1 MTNHF
6 GPLSRED
13 YEEPNCVLC
22 MDKDRP
28 APIPQRR
35 VREKLDEY
43 MSRRDYAGAERHL
56 NYWLAEAQENGD
68 LRGEFFVRGE
78 MMGHYRKVGNQE
90 QAILNANES
99 LNLIDQ
105 LGFEGTLSA
114 GTAYVNAATVYDA
127 FGMPERSIELF
138 EKAKAIYEGNLPE
151 NDGRLGGLYNNM
163 GLAYMALRRFG
174 EAYEAFLKALDI
186 MGRVEHGALE
196 QAITYLNLANA
207 VELEHGLEKGE
218 QKIGQYL
225 DKAAALLDDPALPRD
240 GYYAFVCEKC
250 APTFDYYG
258 YFLVAGD
265 LNERWPWASWAAG
278 PNVWASTM
286 R

>member
-1 MTNHF
+1 M
-6 GPLSRED
+6 
-13 YEEPNCVLC
+13 
-22 MDKDRP
+22 K
-28 APIPQRR
+28 
-35 VREKLDEY
+35 
-43 MSRRDYAGAERHL
+43 
-56 NYWLAEAQENGD
+56 YWLAEAQQNGD

-78 MMGHYRKVGNQE
+78 MMGHYRKVGDKD

-99 LNLIDQ
+99 LNLIDR
-105 LGFEGTLSA
+105 LSFEGTLSA

-138 EKAKAIYEGNLPE
+138 EKAKAVYEGNLPE

-163 GLAYMALRRFG
+163 GLAYMALGRFG
-174 EAYEAFLKALDI
+174 EAYESFLKALDV
-186 MGRVEHGALE
+186 MGKVEHGALE

-218 QKIGQYL
+218 KKIEQYL
-225 DKAAALLDDPALPRD
+225 EKAAALLDDPTLPRD

-258 YFLVAGD
+258 WFLIADD
-265 LNERWPWASWAAG
+265 LKERAKTIYERA
-278 PNVWASTM
+278 
-286 R
+286 

>member
-1 MTNHF
+1 MTDRYA
-6 GPLSRED
+6 PLSRED
-13 YEEPNCVLC
+13 YEEPRCVLC
-22 MDKDRP
+22 MDQDP
-28 APIPQRR
+28 PTAIPQRR

-56 NYWLAEAQENGD
+56 KYWLAEAQQNGD
-68 LRGEFFVRGE
+68 LRGEFFLRGE
-78 MMGHYRKVGNQE
+78 MMGHYRKAGDRE

-99 LNLIDQ
+99 LNLIER
-105 LGFEGTLSA
+105 LGFEGTISA

-127 FGMPERSIELF
+127 FGMPQRSIELF
-138 EKAKAIYEGNLPE
+138 EKARAIYEGTLPE
-151 NDGRLGGLYNNM
+151 TDGRLGGLYNNM
-163 GLAYMALRRFG
+163 GLAYMALKRFG

-186 MGRVEHGALE
+186 MGKVENGALE

-225 DKAAALLDDPALPRD
+225 DRAAALLDEPSLPRD

-258 YFLVAGD
+258 WFLVADD
-265 LNERWPWASWAAG
+265 LSERAKAIYERA
-278 PNVWASTM
+278 
-286 R
+286 

>member
-1 MTNHF
+1 MTNDYA
-6 GPLSRED
+6 PLSRED
-13 YEEPNCVLC
+13 YEEPRCVLC
-22 MDKDRP
+22 MDKDAP
-28 APIPQRR
+28 TPIPQRR
-35 VREKLDEY
+35 IREKLDEY

-56 NYWLAEAQENGD
+56 KYWLAEARQNGD
-68 LRGEFFVRGE
+68 LRGEFFLRGE
-78 MMGHYRKVGNQE
+78 MMGHYRKAGNRE
-90 QAILNANES
+90 QAVLNANEGV
-99 LNLIDQ
+99 NLIEK

-127 FGMPERSIELF
+127 FDMPQRSIELF
-138 EKAKAIYEGNLPE
+138 LKAKAIYEENLPK

-174 EAYEAFLKALDI
+174 EAYEAFLKALAV
-186 MGRVEHGALE
+186 MGQVENGALE

-225 DKAAALLDDPALPRD
+225 DKAAALLDEPSLPRD

-250 APTFDYYG
+250 ASTFDYYG
-258 YFLVAGD
+258 YFLTAAD
-265 LNERWPWASWAAG
+265 LNERAKAIYERA
-278 PNVWASTM
+278 
-286 R
+286 

>member
-1 MTNHF
+1 MIDHTL
-6 GPLSRED
+6 PLSKEE
-13 YEEPNCVLC
+13 YEEPACLLC
-22 MDKDRP
+22 MDQNSPK
-28 APIPQRR
+28 PIPQRR
-35 VREKLDEY
+35 IREKLDGY

-56 NYWLAEAQENGD
+56 NYWLAEARQNRD
-68 LRGEFFVRGE
+68 LRGEFFLRGE
-78 MMGHYRKVGNQE
+78 MMGHYRKIGNKE
-90 QAILNANES
+90 QAIYNANEG
-99 LNLIDQ
+99 LNLIEK

-127 FGMPERSIELF
+127 FGMPERSIDLF
-138 EKAKAIYEGNLPE
+138 EKAKAIYEGSLPE

-163 GLAYMALRRFG
+163 ALAYMALRRFG
-174 EAYEAFLKALDI
+174 EAYEAFLKALDV
-186 MGRVEHGALE
+186 MGRVENGALE

-218 QKIGQYL
+218 QKIEQYL
-225 DKAAALLDDPALPRD
+225 DTAAALLDDPALPRD

-265 LNERWPWASWAAG
+265 LNERAKEIYERA
-278 PNVWASTM
+278 
-286 R
+286 

>member
-1 MTNHF
+1 MTDRYE
-6 GPLSRED
+6 PLSRED
-13 YEEPNCVLC
+13 YEEPRCALC
-22 MDKDRP
+22 MDKDAP
-28 APIPQRR
+28 AAIPQRR

-56 NYWLAEAQENGD
+56 NYWLAEAKQNGD

-78 MMGHYRKVGNQE
+78 MMGHYRKTGNKD

-99 LNLIDQ
+99 LNLIEK
-105 LGFEGTLSA
+105 LGFQDTLSA

-127 FGMPERSIELF
+127 FDMPERAVALF
-138 EKAKAIYEGNLPE
+138 EKARAVYEGNLGE

-174 EAYEAFLKALDI
+174 AAYESFLKALEV

-218 QKIGQYL
+218 QKIEQYL
-225 DKAAALLDDPALPRD
+225 DKAAVLLDDPTVPHD

-258 YFLVAGD
+258 YFLTADD
-265 LNERWPWASWAAG
+265 LNERAKAIYERA
-278 PNVWASTM
+278 
-286 R
+286 

>member
-13 YEEPNCVLC
+13 YEEPACVLC
-22 MDKDRP
+22 MDQNA

-56 NYWLAEAQENGD
+56 NYWLAEARQNGD
-68 LRGEFFVRGE
+68 LRGEFFVRNE
-78 MMGHYRKVGNQE
+78 MMGHYRKTGDRD

-99 LNLIDQ
+99 LNLIDR
-105 LGFEGTLSA
+105 LGFGNTLSA

-127 FGMPERSIELF
+127 FGMPERAVELF
-138 EKAKAIYEGNLPE
+138 GKARAVYEGNLPE
-151 NDGRLGGLYNNM
+151 TDGRLGGLYNNM

-174 EAYEAFLKALDI
+174 EAYESFLKALHI

-196 QAITYLNLANA
+196 QAITCLNLANA

-218 QKIGQYL
+218 RKIGQYL
-225 DKAAALLDDPALPRD
+225 DRAAALLDDPSLPRD

-258 YFLVAGD
+258 YFLVADD
-265 LNERWPWASWAAG
+265 LNERAKAIYERA
-278 PNVWASTM
+278 
-286 R
+286 

>member
-1 MTNHF
+1 MTNEHT
-6 GPLSRED
+6 PLSKED

-22 MDKDRP
+22 MDQDAP
-28 APIPQRR
+28 SPIPQRR

-56 NYWLAEAQENGD
+56 NYWLAEAQQNRD
-68 LRGEFFVRGE
+68 MRGEFFVRGE
-78 MMGHYRKVGNQE
+78 MMGHYRKTGNQE
-90 QAILNANES
+90 QAILHANES
-99 LNLIDQ
+99 LDLIER
-105 LGFEGTLSA
+105 LGFDNTLAA

-138 EKAKAIYEGNLPE
+138 EKAKVIYEGNLPKT
-151 NDGRLGGLYNNM
+151 DGRLGGLYNNM
-163 GLAYMALRRFG
+163 GLAYMGLKRFG
-174 EAYEAFLKALDI
+174 EAYEAFLKALNV
-186 MGRVEHGALE
+186 MGKVEHGALE

-218 QKIGQYL
+218 RKIGQYL
-225 DKAAALLDDPALPRD
+225 DKAAALLDDPSVPRD

-258 YFLVAGD
+258 YFLVADD
-265 LNERWPWASWAAG
+265 LNERAKAIYERA
-278 PNVWASTM
+278 
-286 R
+286 

>member
-1 MTNHF
+1 MTNEHT
-6 GPLSRED
+6 PLSKED

-22 MDKDRP
+22 MDQDAP
-28 APIPQRR
+28 SPIPQRR

-56 NYWLAEAQENGD
+56 NYWLAEAQQNRD
-68 LRGEFFVRGE
+68 MRGEFFVRGE
-78 MMGHYRKVGNQE
+78 MMGHYRKTGNQE
-90 QAILNANES
+90 QAILHANES
-99 LNLIDQ
+99 LDLIER
-105 LGFEGTLSA
+105 LGFENTLSA

-138 EKAKAIYEGNLPE
+138 EKAKVIYEGNLSKT
-151 NDGRLGGLYNNM
+151 DGRLGGLYNNM
-163 GLAYMALRRFG
+163 GLAYMGLKRFG
-174 EAYEAFLKALDI
+174 EAYEAFLKALDV
-186 MGRVEHGALE
+186 MGKVEHGALE

-218 QKIGQYL
+218 RKIGQYL
-225 DKAAALLDDPALPRD
+225 DNAAALLNDPSVPRD

-258 YFLVAGD
+258 YFLVADD
-265 LNERWPWASWAAG
+265 LNERAKAIYERA
-278 PNVWASTM
+278 
-286 R
+286 

>member
-1 MTNHF
+1 MTNHY
-6 GPLSRED
+6 GPISRED
-13 YEEPNCVLC
+13 YEEPRCVLC
-22 MDKDRP
+22 MDQDAP
-28 APIPQRR
+28 TPIPQQRI
-35 VREKLDEY
+35 REKLDEY

-56 NYWLAEAQENGD
+56 AYWLAEAQQNRD
-68 LRGEFFVRGE
+68 LRGEFFVRNE
-78 MMGHYRKVGNQE
+78 MMGHYRKVGNRD

-99 LNLIDQ
+99 LNLIEK
-105 LGFEGTLSA
+105 LGFENTLSA

-127 FGMPERSIELF
+127 FGLPERSVELF
-138 EKAKAIYEGNLPE
+138 EKAKGIYEGNLPE
-151 NDGRLGGLYNNM
+151 TDGRLGGLYNNM

-174 EAYEAFLKALDI
+174 EAYESFLKALTV
-186 MGRVEHGALE
+186 MAKVEHGSLE

-225 DKAAALLDDPALPRD
+225 DTAAALLDDPSLPRD

-258 YFLVAGD
+258 YFLIADD
-265 LNERWPWASWAAG
+265 LNERARTIYERA
-278 PNVWASTM
+278 
-286 R
+286 

>member
-1 MTNHF
+1 MTDRYA
-6 GPLSRED
+6 PLSRED
-13 YEEPNCVLC
+13 YEEPRCVLC
-22 MDKDRP
+22 MDQD
-28 APIPQRR
+28 APTAIPQRR

-56 NYWLAEAQENGD
+56 KYWLAEAQQNGD
-68 LRGEFFVRGE
+68 LRGEFFLRGE
-78 MMGHYRKVGNQE
+78 MMGHYRKAGDKT
-90 QAILNANES
+90 QAILNANEG
-99 LNLIDQ
+99 LALIEK
-105 LGFEGTLSA
+105 LGFEGTISA

-127 FGMPERSIELF
+127 FGMPERSVELF
-138 EKAKAIYEGNLPE
+138 EKARAIYEATLPE
-151 NDGRLGGLYNNM
+151 TDGRLGGLYNNM

-186 MGRVEHGALE
+186 MGKVEHGALE

-207 VELEHGLEKGE
+207 AELEHGLEKGE

-225 DKAAALLDDPALPRD
+225 DKAAALLDETSLPRD

-258 YFLVAGD
+258 YFLVADD
-265 LNERWPWASWAAG
+265 LSERAKAIYERA
-278 PNVWASTM
+278 
-286 R
+286 

>member
-6 GPLSRED
+6 EPISRED
-13 YEEPNCVLC
+13 YEEPRCVLC
-22 MDKDRP
+22 MDQDAL

-56 NYWLAEAQENGD
+56 NYWLAEARQNGD
-68 LRGEFFVRGE
+68 LRGEFFLRGE
-78 MMGHYRKVGNQE
+78 MMGHYRKTGNKD
-90 QAILNANES
+90 QAILNANEG
-99 LNLIDQ
+99 LDLIEK
-105 LGFEGTLSA
+105 LGFENTLSA

-138 EKAKAIYEGNLPE
+138 EKAKTIYEGNLDE
-151 NDGRLGGLYNNM
+151 TDGRLGGLYNNM

-174 EAYEAFLKALDI
+174 EAYAAFLKALDV
-186 MGRVEHGALE
+186 MGKVEHGTLE

-218 QKIGQYL
+218 AKIGQYL
-225 DKAAALLDDPALPRD
+225 DKAAALLDEPTVPHD

-250 APTFDYYG
+250 APAFDYYG
-258 YFLVAGD
+258 YFLIADD
-265 LNERWPWASWAAG
+265 LNERAKAIYERA
-278 PNVWASTM
+278 
-286 R
+286 